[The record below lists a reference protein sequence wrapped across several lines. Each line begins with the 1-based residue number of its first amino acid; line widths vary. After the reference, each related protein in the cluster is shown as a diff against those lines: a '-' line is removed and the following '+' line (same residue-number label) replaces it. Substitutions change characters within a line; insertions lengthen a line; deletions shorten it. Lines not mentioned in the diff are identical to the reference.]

1 LRFDVRLIAILLA
14 VVLLSA
20 VGSAYITSWVF
31 TSNRAPVPTAG
42 ESVAAAAE
50 PEYNSELV
58 WDAGSFTVD
67 LLSSSTFPTYV
78 RTGISFQVNERRGL
92 EELERRRVQVRDRI
106 ITVLRTTSAEDLK
119 SEQGH
124 ERLKQRLSDEVGRL
138 IVGAGAR
145 VVDVYFSDLVVQ

>member
-1 LRFDVRLIAILLA
+1 MRFDVRLIAILLA

-31 TSNRAPVPTAG
+31 TNRSAAPAAG
-42 ESVAAAAE
+42 QGVAAAAE
-50 PEYNSELV
+50 PEYDSDLV

-78 RTGISFQVNERRGL
+78 KTGISVQVSERRGL

-106 ITVLRTTSAEDLK
+106 IAVLRTTTPEDLK

-124 ERLKQRLSDEVGRL
+124 ERLKQRLRDEVGRL

-145 VVDVYFSDLVVQ
+145 VVDVYFSELVVQ

>member
-1 LRFDVRLIAILLA
+1 MRLIAILLA

-31 TSNRAPVPTAG
+31 TSRVPAPAAG
-42 ESVAAAAE
+42 GEGVAAAAE
-50 PEYNSELV
+50 PEYSSELV

-67 LLSSSTFPTYV
+67 LLSSSTFSTYV
-78 RTGISFQVNERRGL
+78 KTGISFQVSDRKGM

-106 ITVLRTTSAEDLK
+106 ITVLRTTSAEELK

-124 ERLKQRLSDEVGRL
+124 ERLKQRLSDEVSRL
-138 IVGAGAR
+138 IVGAGTR
-145 VVDVYFSDLVVQ
+145 VVDVYFSELVVQ